1 MTTVITYGTF
11 DLFHLGHLRLL
22 ERAAEYGDRLIVG
35 ISTDEFNRTKR
46 KDCVHSYHE
55 RARIVEA
62 LQVVDVVFPEKS
74 WDQKTKDVQHF
85 QAGVFV
91 MGDDWK
97 GEFDFLKPYCR
108 VVYLP
113 RTEGVST
120 SDRKDLIENGEVSA
134 EEWTGLKSGDG
145 S

>member
-22 ERAAEYGDRLIVG
+22 ERAAEYGDRLVVG
-35 ISTDEFNRTKR
+35 ISTDEFNRIKQ
-46 KDCVHSYHE
+46 KECVHTWHE

-62 LQVVDVVFPEKS
+62 LKVVDEVFPEEH
-74 WDQKTKDVQHF
+74 WEQKPDDVQRF
-85 QAGVFV
+85 GADIFV
-91 MGDDWK
+91 MGDDWQ
-97 GEFDFLKPYCR
+97 GQFDFLKSYCR

-120 SDRKDLIENGEVSA
+120 TDRKGLIEDGVVSA
-134 EEWTGLKSGDG
+134 REWTGAETGEKD
-145 S
+145 

>member
-22 ERAAEYGDRLIVG
+22 ERAAAYGDRLVVG
-35 ISTDEFNRTKR
+35 VSSDAFNQMKN
-46 KDCVHSYHE
+46 KECVHSYHE

-62 LQVVDVVFPEKS
+62 LQVVDTVFPEEN
-74 WDQKTKDVQHF
+74 WEQKVDDIQRF
-85 QAGVFV
+85 AADVFV
-91 MGDDWK
+91 MGSDWE
-97 GEFDFLKPYCR
+97 GRFDELRAYCR

-120 SDRKDLIENGEVSA
+120 TDRKGLIEDGVVTA
-134 EEWTGLKSGDG
+134 TDWTGTRSGEEH
-145 S
+145 